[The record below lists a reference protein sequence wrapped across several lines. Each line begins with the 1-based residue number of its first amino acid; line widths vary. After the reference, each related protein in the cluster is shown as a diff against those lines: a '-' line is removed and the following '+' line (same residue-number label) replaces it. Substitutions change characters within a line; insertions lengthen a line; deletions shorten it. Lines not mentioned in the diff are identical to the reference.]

1 MKEYNSKMELTALVV
16 IRRYLMGKKRHVAI
30 PSESKMKMITN
41 ENNNIRHR
49 RAVGSDHVGQ
59 GCADN

>member
-1 MKEYNSKMELTALVV
+1 MELAALVV